1 MPQGSKCSRQA
12 KAQRASDNP
21 VFGSVTINWVEDL
34 FEDHLDPDYQI
45 PEANDNNDSENQ
57 LLQAN
62 YVFAIVEY
70 VQEEASGDKWESDLL
85 EENSDIEE
93 KRSYMDAYE

>member
-1 MPQGSKCSRQA
+1 MPQGSKRLRQV

-21 VFGSVTINWVEDL
+21 VFGSMTINWVEDL
-34 FEDHLDPDYQI
+34 FKDRLDPDYQI

-57 LLQAN
+57 LSQAN
-62 YVFAIVEY
+62 YVFAIVER
-70 VQEEASGDKWESDLL
+70 VQEETSGDEWESDLL

-93 KRSYMDAYE
+93 KRRYMDAYE